1 MPNSTQQSMD
11 DAASNAMMELEDI
24 KEKNPDGVKAV
35 EDWMKKWY
43 QSAGYKRLG
52 KILADRWN

>member
-11 DAASNAMMELEDI
+11 EAASDAMMDLEDI
-24 KEKNPDGVKAV
+24 KEKYPDGVTAV

-43 QSAGYKRLG
+43 RSAGYKRLG
-52 KILADRWN
+52 KILVDRWN

>member
-1 MPNSTQQSMD
+1 MPNSTPQSMD

-24 KEKNPDGVKAV
+24 REKYPDGVNAV
-35 EDWMKKWY
+35 EDWMKKWVAT
-43 QSAGYKRLG
+43 AGYRRLG